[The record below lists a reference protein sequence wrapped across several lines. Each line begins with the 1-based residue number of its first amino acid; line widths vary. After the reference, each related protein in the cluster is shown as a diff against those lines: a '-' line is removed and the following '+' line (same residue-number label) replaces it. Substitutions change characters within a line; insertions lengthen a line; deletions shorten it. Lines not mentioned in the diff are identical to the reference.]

1 MTTLSTHRVLI
12 TGFYDWRDLGDPP
25 ALQRC
30 RDNPSCRVLTGAGV
44 GPRDLKGP
52 LATLLRSHFMDRAD
66 VHIEFRLLTVTWGSA
81 TQITL
86 DDYDQVIH
94 LGLGVYDSFH
104 RVLIESGAYNHRDGT
119 DAAGH
124 QVDDPI
130 VVNAD
135 KILSPSKRVRAGL
148 QRALNAS
155 LPSPFKLVKIDA
167 RRSNTYLCNETHYRA
182 LNWIQ
187 SYPRSRLKEAYFVH
201 IPHREGDDDQ
211 ELARALSPIITSLID
226 HPTHTS
232 QN

>member
-1 MTTLSTHRVLI
+1 MTTPSTHRVLI
-12 TGFYDWRDLGDPP
+12 TGFYDWRELGEPP
-25 ALQRC
+25 ALERC
-30 RDNPSCRVLTGAGV
+30 RDNPSCRVLAGEGM

-52 LATLLRSHFMDRAD
+52 LATLLRSYFVDQGD
-66 VHIEFRLLTVTWGSA
+66 VHLEFKLLTVTWGSA
-81 TQITL
+81 TQLTL

-104 RVLIESGAYNHRDGT
+104 RVLIESGAYNYRDGT

-148 QRALNAS
+148 QRALDTS

-187 SYPRSRLKEAYFVH
+187 DHPRSRLKEAYFVH

-211 ELARALSPIITSLID
+211 ALARALSPILISLI
-226 HPTHTS
+226 HSSKPTP